1 MVFIFPSD
9 NCLARLVWSDA
20 RSGPVVAEMAGM
32 SEMVEVL
39 AGTSLFLLAFSLLI
53 FDIPATRYR
62 WCLLLCSA
70 RSGEAPVGRFA
81 KRR

>member
-1 MVFIFPSD
+1 
-9 NCLARLVWSDA
+9 
-20 RSGPVVAEMAGM
+20 M

-53 FDIPATRYR
+53 FDIPATPYR

-81 KRR
+81 RRR